1 MPASLAPLRLT
12 KGYGGA
18 CERGDAG
25 VKTHVLVA
33 VDALSDE
40 QMRRVGAAAAGW
52 ASVERI
58 PQDAPLEVYRAALD
72 TAVVVMG
79 WPQPELLTGSSV
91 RYFQLPSVGYD
102 AYEGKGLASKEAFTL
117 CNARGVMSVA
127 VAEHTLALMLT
138 LTRKIGEHSR
148 DAQSKVWERRETYD
162 ELYGRTVCVVG
173 LGDIGTEIARRCW
186 ALGMRVTGVRFT
198 PAKGHPVAEAVFGL
212 AELEQAVA
220 NADHIINILPA
231 TKETGGLFSEQVFSA
246 MRQGAY
252 FYNLGRGQSV
262 DEAALIAA
270 LESGHLAGAGLD
282 VFEVEPLKADH
293 PLWRLNTVLTPHVA
307 GRSVKE
313 FDRLADLFTENLD
326 LFRQGKRLTNEVSL
340 ED

>member
-1 MPASLAPLRLT
+1 MAD
-12 KGYGGA
+12 GA
-18 CERGDAG
+18 HERGHVD
-25 VKTHVLVA
+25 VKTHVLIA

-58 PQDAPLEVYRAALD
+58 PQDAPLKVYRAALN

-79 WPQPELLTGSSV
+79 WPKPELLTSSSV

-102 AYEGKGLASKEAFTL
+102 AYEGAGLASKEAFIL

-127 VAEHTLALMLT
+127 VAEHALALMLT

-148 DAQSKVWERRETYD
+148 DAQSEVWQRRETYD
-162 ELYGRTVCVVG
+162 ELYGRTVCVIG
-173 LGDIGTEIARRCW
+173 LGDIGTEIAYRCR
-186 ALGMRVTGVRFT
+186 ALGMRVTRVRFT
-198 PAKGHPVAEAVFGL
+198 PAKGHSVADVVVGL

-220 NADHIINILPA
+220 NADHIINTLPV
-231 TKETGGLFSEQVFSA
+231 TKETGGLFSEQAFSA
-246 MRQGAY
+246 MRRGAY
-252 FYNLGRGQSV
+252 FYNLGRGQTV
-262 DEAALIAA
+262 DEAALVAA

-282 VFEVEPLKADH
+282 VFEAEPLKADH

-313 FDRLADLFTENLD
+313 FDRLADLFSKNLTF
-326 LFRQGKRLTNEVSL
+326 FRQGKRLTNEVSL